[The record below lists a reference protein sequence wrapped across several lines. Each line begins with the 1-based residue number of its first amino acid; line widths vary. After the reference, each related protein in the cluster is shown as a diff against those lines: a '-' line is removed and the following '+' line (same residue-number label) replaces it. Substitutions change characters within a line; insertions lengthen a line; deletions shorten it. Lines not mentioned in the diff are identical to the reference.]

1 MRRGRR
7 RAPGRGGDR
16 LTPPLLPVAPPPR
29 PVLESR
35 PGWLEPLE
43 ALQRVR
49 GRRHPVLLL
58 SGLEGHPASRYSIL
72 AWDPL
77 LVIAIRGDVATLV
90 PAPDRDRPIETRH
103 LRDPFDFLRSLAP
116 AGAMRRAVPG
126 LPFAGGAIGYLG
138 YGLRRAV
145 ERLPAAPPDPLGQPD
160 AWFGLYDKAAVFDHQ
175 ERRVVL
181 TATGLGAAD
190 EKEREARAAAGLRDL
205 SEALG
210 GSATMP
216 RPASRATGR
225 LPRAASLQ
233 TDKKAYLRCIARA
246 LDYIAAGDLYQVN
259 LSHRIAC
266 PFDGDP
272 VGLFL
277 DLARYNPAPFS
288 AYLDAG
294 DFQVASASPERFLSL
309 RGDSVLSSPIKGTRP
324 RGRTPEDDLRLAREL
339 SQSGKDRAENVMIA
353 DLVRNDLGRV
363 CETGSVRVDRLCAL
377 ESFAT
382 VHHLVSTVSG
392 RLRPDADR
400 VDLLRALFPGGSMT
414 GAPKVRA
421 MEIIDELEG
430 EERGVYAGG
439 IGYLSLDGS
448 MDFNIVIRTVVCVG
462 GQAHLRVGGAIVA
475 DSDPEIEHRE
485 TLDKAKGALE
495 ALGARL
501 SGP

>member
-1 MRRGRR
+1 M
-7 RAPGRGGDR
+7 
-16 LTPPLLPVAPPPR
+16 TPPLLPVAPPPR
-29 PVLESR
+29 PVIEAC
-35 PGWLEPLE
+35 PGWLDPVE
-43 ALQRVR
+43 ALQRLG

-58 SGLEGHPASRYSIL
+58 SGLEDHPASRYSIL

-77 LVIAIRGDVATLV
+77 LAVSIRRDEATLV
-90 PAPDRDRPIETRH
+90 PAPVLGRPLETRH

-116 AGAMRRAVPG
+116 AGVVGRSAPG

-145 ERLPAAPPDPLGQPD
+145 ERLPAAPPDPLGRPD
-160 AWFGLYDKAAVFDHQ
+160 AWFGLYDRAAVFDHR
-175 ERRVVL
+175 ERRVYLV
-181 TATGLGAAD
+181 ATGLGAAD
-190 EKEREARAAAGLRDL
+190 ERQWEARAASGLRDL
-205 SEALG
+205 AGTLLG
-210 GSATMP
+210 QPSMP
-216 RPASRATGR
+216 RPVPSSSGGR
-225 LPRAASLQ
+225 LGRTATLQ
-233 TDKKAYLRCIARA
+233 TDKEAYLRAIDRA
-246 LDYIAAGDLYQVN
+246 LGYIAAGDLYQVN

-272 VGLFL
+272 VRLFA
-277 DLARYNPAPFS
+277 DLARLNPAPFS

-309 RGDSVLSSPIKGTRP
+309 RGERVLSSPIKGTRP
-324 RGRTPEDDLRLAREL
+324 RGQTTEEDRRLACEL
-339 SQSGKDRAENVMIA
+339 AASAKDRAENVMIA

-363 CETGSVRVDRLCAL
+363 CETGSVRVERLCAL

-382 VHHLVSTVSG
+382 VHHLVTTVSG
-392 RLRPDADR
+392 SLRPDSDR

-421 MEIIDELEG
+421 MEIIDELER
-430 EERGVYAGG
+430 EERGVYSGG

-448 MDFNIVIRTVVCVG
+448 MDFSIVIRTLVCVD

-475 DSDPEIEHRE
+475 DSDPETEHRE

-501 SGP
+501 VVA